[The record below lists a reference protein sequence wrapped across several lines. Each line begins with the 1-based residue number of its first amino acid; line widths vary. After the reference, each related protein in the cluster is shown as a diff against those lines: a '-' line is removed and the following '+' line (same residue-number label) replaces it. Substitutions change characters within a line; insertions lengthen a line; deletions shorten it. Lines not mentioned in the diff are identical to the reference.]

1 MLLAVGFTALAV
13 FSVCSF
19 WIPRIARRIQAAVE
33 TRHPELLK
41 QITPKPSAHWIEH
54 ARWQGPVAV
63 AWAFLPIAYGLD
75 DKALEDDV
83 ARFKIVAALSVV
95 TLGIT
100 TVSFYFG
107 FAR

>member
-1 MLLAVGFTALAV
+1 MLLAVAFTALAL
-13 FSVCSF
+13 FAVCSF
-19 WIPRIARRIQAAVE
+19 RIPRIARRIQAAVE
-33 TRHPELLK
+33 TRH
-41 QITPKPSAHWIEH
+41 
-54 ARWQGPVAV
+54 
-63 AWAFLPIAYGLD
+63 IAYGLD